1 VQVMSRALV
10 FILSHHLESDAAAE
24 IPLGNVLI
32 AFYIWEVCNFELPSA
47 VLVRAVQPESVS
59 SREDSRKKSK
69 KDCIAA
75 SDILL
80 FLQTSITTSEVEAS
94 GLLSSHRS
102 EIFKYVHTELENQVV
117 LLDGQVL
124 EW

>member
-1 VQVMSRALV
+1 M
-10 FILSHHLESDAAAE
+10 
-24 IPLGNVLI
+24 
-32 AFYIWEVCNFELPSA
+32 
-47 VLVRAVQPESVS
+47 LVRAVQSGSRS
-59 SREDSRKKSK
+59 SRKDLK
-69 KDCIAA
+69 KDGIAA

-102 EIFKYVHTELENQVV
+102 EIFKYVHTELEDQVV